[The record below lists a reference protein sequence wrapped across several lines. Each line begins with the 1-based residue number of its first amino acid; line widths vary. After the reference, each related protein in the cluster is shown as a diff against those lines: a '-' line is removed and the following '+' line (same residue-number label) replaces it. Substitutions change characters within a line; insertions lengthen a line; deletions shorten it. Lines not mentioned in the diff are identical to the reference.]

1 VSGVTYKSN
10 ITVCE
15 SKERE
20 RAVNMKNTKLMFM
33 LDVPEEADGVH
44 KSVWR
49 YSVLYVVLLRDQQ
62 SGSCRRAAGW
72 SVEVRNISGVLT
84 YLKCIS
90 LASS

>member
-1 VSGVTYKSN
+1 MSGVTYKSN

-84 YLKCIS
+84 YLDCIS
-90 LASS
+90 FASS

>member
-1 VSGVTYKSN
+1 M
-10 ITVCE
+10 CE

-62 SGSCRRAAGW
+62 SGSCRRAGW
-72 SVEVRNISGVLT
+72 SVEVGNISGVLT
-84 YLKCIS
+84 YLDCIS
-90 LASS
+90 FASS

>member
-1 VSGVTYKSN
+1 MLRTKV

-72 SVEVRNISGVLT
+72 SVEVRNIPGVLT
-84 YLKCIS
+84 YLARS
-90 LASS
+90 

>member
-1 VSGVTYKSN
+1 
-10 ITVCE
+10 
-15 SKERE
+15 
-20 RAVNMKNTKLMFM
+20 MKNTKLMFM

-84 YLKCIS
+84 YLDCIS
-90 LASS
+90 FASS

>member
-1 VSGVTYKSN
+1 MSGVTYKSN

-33 LDVPEEADGVH
+33 LDVPVEADGVH

-84 YLKCIS
+84 YLDCIS
-90 LASS
+90 FASS